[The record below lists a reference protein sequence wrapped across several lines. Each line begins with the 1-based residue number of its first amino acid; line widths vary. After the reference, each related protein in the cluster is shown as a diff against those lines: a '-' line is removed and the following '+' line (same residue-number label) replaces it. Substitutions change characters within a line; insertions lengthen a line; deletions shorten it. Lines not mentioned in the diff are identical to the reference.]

1 MCSYLKDNLNWII
14 PLFITT
20 VFSIVTIVFS
30 VLNYRIVKQQREL
43 QNDSFCFQLFDRRL
57 NVYTS
62 IKEIISDVIMN
73 DSVPSKELTAFLQK
87 ERDVEYLFGKDVS
100 DCCLAIYNILVKLHG
115 IETISN
121 SPSKK
126 GQVAADLADEETR
139 LLEELSNKG
148 QQLHDLVVNYI
159 SFSEYKPCNNAASKK
174 LKNHNRK

>member
-43 QNDSFCFQLFDRRL
+43 QNDSFCFQLFDLRL

-73 DSVPSKELTAFLQK
+73 DSVPSKELTVFLQK

-121 SPSKK
+121 SPLKK
-126 GQVAADLADEETR
+126 GQVDSKLADEELDLWNR
-139 LLEELSNKG
+139 LTEEDKR
-148 QQLHDLVVNYI
+148 LHDLVVKYI
-159 SFSEYKPCNNAASKK
+159 SFSDYKT
-174 LKNHNRK
+174 L